1 MCIAIDPINDQTPRP
16 ILNQLLDRSGRLLSQ
31 HRQPQE
37 GGSIAEITIFN
48 NRKPLVVNQ

>member
-1 MCIAIDPINDQTPRP
+1 MRTTADQTVENKP

-37 GGSIAEITIFN
+37 SGAIAEITLIN
-48 NRKPLVVNQ
+48 NRKPIAIT